1 MLHQSS
7 ALAPLGDIAVQYR
20 ERLDGSGYPRGLS
33 GSAISRP
40 GRILAAADAYQSMR
54 EPRPHREARSA
65 KDAADQLR
73 ADMRAGRLDGSAVE
87 AVLSAAGHRPARRR
101 DGPAG
106 LTEREVDVL
115 RLLARGL
122 SSKEIA
128 ARLVIAPKTARNH
141 TEHIYAKIGTS
152 NRASASL
159 FAVRHDLLAAD

>member
-1 MLHQSS
+1 
-7 ALAPLGDIAVQYR
+7 
-20 ERLDGSGYPRGLS
+20 
-33 GSAISRP
+33 
-40 GRILAAADAYQSMR
+40 
-54 EPRPHREARSA
+54 
-65 KDAADQLR
+65 
-73 ADMRAGRLDGSAVE
+73 
-87 AVLSAAGHRPARRR
+87 VLSAAGHRPARRR

-159 FAVRHDLLAAD
+159 FAVRHDLLAVD